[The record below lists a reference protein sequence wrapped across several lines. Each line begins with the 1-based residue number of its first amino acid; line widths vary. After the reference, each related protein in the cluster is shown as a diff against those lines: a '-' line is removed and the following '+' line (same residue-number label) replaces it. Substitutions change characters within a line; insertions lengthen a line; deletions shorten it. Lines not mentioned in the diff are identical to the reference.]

1 MRRLATTSDEKCGLE
16 GGEMRKL
23 FAIITV
29 LQMGGVLAQD
39 PTPDL
44 LERFLVRPDLIM
56 RHQRALQLT
65 EEQKEFM
72 IEEVQRA
79 QSEFTSLQW
88 KLQGAVEKLATL
100 MKEPETNDDELLVQL
115 DQVLDLERKIKR
127 AHLILAVRI
136 KRKLTK
142 EQVFRLERL
151 RRQQRNRRDQ
161 NRRRFQR
168 RTDRRP

>member
-1 MRRLATTSDEKCGLE
+1 
-16 GGEMRKL
+16 MRKL

-29 LQMGGVLAQD
+29 LQMGGILAQD

-65 EEQKEFM
+65 EEQREFM

-88 KLQGAVEKLATL
+88 KLQGAVEKLAAL

>member
-1 MRRLATTSDEKCGLE
+1 
-16 GGEMRKL
+16 MRKL
-23 FAIITV
+23 VALITV

-65 EEQKEFM
+65 DEQREYM
-72 IEEVQRA
+72 IGEIQQA
-79 QSEFTSLQW
+79 QSEFTSLRW
-88 KLQGAVEKLATL
+88 KLQGTVEKLATL
-100 MKEPETNDDELLVQL
+100 MRDPETNDDELLAQL
-115 DQVLDLERKIKR
+115 DQVLVLERKIKR
-127 AHLILAVRI
+127 AQLILAVRI

-151 RRQQRNRRDQ
+151 RRQQLNRRDR
-161 NRRRFQR
+161 NRRRFQPR
-168 RTDRRP
+168 DRDRRQ

>member
-1 MRRLATTSDEKCGLE
+1 
-16 GGEMRKL
+16 MRKL
-23 FAIITV
+23 VAIITV
-29 LQMGGVLAQD
+29 LQLGGVFAQD

-65 EEQKEFM
+65 EEQREFM
-72 IEEVQRA
+72 IGEVQRA

-88 KLQGAVEKLATL
+88 KLQGSVEKLATL
-100 MKEPETNDDELLVQL
+100 MSEPETNDDELLAQL

>member
-1 MRRLATTSDEKCGLE
+1 
-16 GGEMRKL
+16 MRKL
-23 FAIITV
+23 VGIITV
-29 LQMGGVLAQD
+29 LQLGGVLAQD

-65 EEQKEFM
+65 EEQRDYM
-72 IEEVQRA
+72 IGEVQRA
-79 QSEFTSLQW
+79 QSGFTSLRWQ
-88 KLQGAVEKLATL
+88 LQGTVEKLATL
-100 MKEPETNDDELLVQL
+100 MRDPDTNDDELLAQL

-127 AHLILAVRI
+127 AQLILAVRI

-142 EQVFRLERL
+142 EQVVRLERL
-151 RRQQRNRRDQ
+151 RRRQQNRRDQ
-161 NRRRFQR
+161 NRRRFQP